1 MIHRGLRSG
10 TLAPALCVGMG
21 TAARLCR
28 EDMAFDTA
36 WIKRLSDRLRT

>member
-1 MIHRGLRSG
+1 
-10 TLAPALCVGMG
+10 VGMG

>member
-1 MIHRGLRSG
+1 
-10 TLAPALCVGMG
+10 VGMG

-36 WIKRLSDRLRT
+36 WIKKLAEKLKK